1 MICKNDICCPVC
13 RALCCVFNES
23 DTCIKLTPG
32 EAPGYDCP
40 DFLRRKDESK
50 RSFYETFIEMERRRN
65 VSFPATILVLDDLD

>member
-23 DTCIKLTPG
+23 DTCMKFTPG

-40 DFLRRKDESK
+40 DFLCRKDESK
-50 RSFYETFIEMERRRN
+50 RQFYETYSEMLRHGN
-65 VSFPATILVLDDLD
+65 ASFLPTILVLDDLD